1 MESLL
6 KLGIYFDEVD
16 KVRVLEPEVSNQTD
30 DLKEQSKIYVEKI
43 NEFQKISDNFLSL
56 TTNLANQIE
65 KQKLKAIGAQNMLQ
79 NMTKE
84 KEAHCQQ
91 LQALISEKTVE
102 LERLKVQLTS
112 LQKIE
117 MEQTEIFNQLTHTQ

>member
-1 MESLL
+1 MGILS

-16 KVRVLEPEVSNQTD
+16 KIRVLEPEICNQTNE
-30 DLKEQSKIYVEKI
+30 LKEQSKIYIEKI
-43 NEFQKISDNFLSL
+43 NEFQKISDTFILL
-56 TTNLANQIE
+56 TSNLANEIE
-65 KQKLKAIGAQNMLQ
+65 KRKMKAIGAHNMLQ

-84 KEAHCQQ
+84 KENHCQQ
-91 LQALISEKTVE
+91 LQALISEKSIE

-117 MEQTEIFNQLTHTQ
+117 MEQTEIINQLTHTQ